1 MTPPAP
7 RRRVLFVED
16 EPALRTSYERFFRD
30 RYAMQFAATGA
41 AALLAL
47 KAAPPDVMILDMRL
61 PDTDGLALLQQA
73 RQLHPT
79 LPAIV
84 TTAYLSVE
92 PNLRMLGLHVS
103 NYFVK
108 PFDLSELGTA
118 IDGV

>member
-30 RYAMQFAATGA
+30 RFAMEFAATGS
-41 AALLAL
+41 AALAAL
-47 KAAPPDVMILDMRL
+47 TAAPPDVMILDMRL
-61 PDTDGLALLQQA
+61 PDTDGLALLQEA
-73 RQLHPT
+73 RRLHPA

-84 TTAYLSVE
+84 TTAYVSVE
-92 PNLRMLGLHVS
+92 PNLRMLGLQVS
-103 NYFVK
+103 GYFVK